1 MKITT
6 FCFCILGTM
15 LGMWLA
21 DLGAWPSAGG
31 IWVICL
37 ILAIDG
43 AARHL
48 VKNFAKP
55 SKEDP
60 ITDQDLAARGES
72 LRQRQRTLSTPGGL
86 ARSTVAP
93 PPPPKRPANPFKVG
107 DKALAFGKHEGT
119 IIGIAGQ
126 SVKITTDDNKAVWV
140 PSRECE
146 LICEKQP

>member
-6 FCFCILGTM
+6 FSFCILGTM

-31 IWVICL
+31 IWVICI

-43 AARHL
+43 AARPL
-48 VKNFAKP
+48 VKNSVKP
-55 SKEDP
+55 SKDDP

-72 LRQRQRTLSTPGGL
+72 LRQRQRILLPPSIL
-86 ARSTVAP
+86 YRSTSAP
-93 PPPPKRPANPFKVG
+93 PKKPDNPFKIG

-119 IIGIAGQ
+119 IIGIAGK
-126 SVKITTDDNKAVWV
+126 SVKIISDDHKVVWV